1 MGLYFKMPFQSQ
13 EEGEWEE
20 GERKVLVWRYL
31 PESWDAQRDSEPV
44 RSFQPSFE
52 MKARFTSLIFLIPKP
67 PKALGVQIEFQDLRD
82 KFLVFVGGKP
92 HQKFLKTLSSWLQIL
107 WGSRKVL
114 MA

>member
-1 MGLYFKMPFQSQ
+1 MSFQSQ

-20 GERKVLVWRYL
+20 GEKKVLVWRYL
-31 PESWDAQRDSEPV
+31 LESWDTQRDFELV

-52 MKARFTSLIFLIPKP
+52 MRARLTTFIFLIPKP

-92 HQKFLKTLSSWLQIL
+92 HQKFLKTLSNWLQIL
-107 WGSRKVL
+107 WGSRIVL